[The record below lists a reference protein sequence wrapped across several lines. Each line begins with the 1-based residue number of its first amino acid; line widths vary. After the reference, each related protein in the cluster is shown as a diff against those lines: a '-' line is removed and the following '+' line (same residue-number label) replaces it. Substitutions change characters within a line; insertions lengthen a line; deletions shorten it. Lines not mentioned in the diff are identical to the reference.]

1 MASLCKIE
9 RQRKRNIAHRSADSQ
24 SPTRSSSSS
33 PPLLLLSSLSFQKIP
48 QHLYFHFNEPS
59 RGQTQ
64 RTRAVTCFYI
74 ITSHNY
80 NQRTSG
86 FRIIFHFQMIHQVTR
101 NTWRHSFMMNHG
113 HCNMSHMFHAFKY
126 YILCVSHV
134 VYCCRMLCV
143 CLYKVFLYNVLVLCV
158 LCHVL
163 QCYVVCV

>member
-1 MASLCKIE
+1 MDKHPNFTICCMLRKDPYKRKRSVASLCKIE
-9 RQRKRNIAHRSADSQ
+9 RQRKRHVIIVKHRSQFCRQPGQ

-86 FRIIFHFQMIHQVTR
+86 FRIIFHIQMIHQVTL
-101 NTWRHSFMMNHG
+101 NT
-113 HCNMSHMFHAFKY
+113 
-126 YILCVSHV
+126 
-134 VYCCRMLCV
+134 
-143 CLYKVFLYNVLVLCV
+143 
-158 LCHVL
+158 
-163 QCYVVCV
+163 